1 LGSLTT
7 PPCAPEQWQKRQNKK
22 SLLIFIKKD
31 IKSNLVNI
39 TNRKEF
45 IMWTTLAVVVI
56 VALYAI
62 SVYNGLIAG
71 KNQVKEAWATVDT
84 QLKRRYDLIPALIEV
99 VKGAEKHESET
110 LKAVIEAR
118 NAAMTATGPDGAD
131 AQNHLTHTLKNLFA
145 LAESYPNLKANQNFL
160 EMQHELTDTEDKIQA
175 TRQFYNTVV
184 MRLNNQVEQF
194 PSNIIARMFGIT
206 TEQLF
211 QLDDAER
218 KAPQVKF

>member
-1 LGSLTT
+1 
-7 PPCAPEQWQKRQNKK
+7 
-22 SLLIFIKKD
+22 
-31 IKSNLVNI
+31 
-39 TNRKEF
+39 
-45 IMWTTLAVVVI
+45 MWTTLAVVVI

-160 EMQHELTDTEDKIQA
+160 EMQHELTDTENKIQA